1 MQSLL
6 EFVKMTLVG
15 GVLFLVPVGIVLYAV
30 REVFQLARTLLA
42 PLLIY
47 LSPVHTV
54 AGVTLATLVSVALL
68 VLICFLAGLVVRT
81 ERGKGVER
89 WLEENLLAYVPGYT
103 IIRSFTHTVAR
114 QELPEGMS
122 VALARIEDAW
132 QLAFVFD
139 KLEDGSLTVFIP
151 QAPNPFSG
159 TVFYLT
165 EDRVRPLDVP
175 VTAAVKCIRRLGAG
189 SKELFKQRL
198 GSEAGR

>member
-1 MQSLL
+1 MRSLL
-6 EFVKMTLVG
+6 EFAKVTFVG
-15 GVLFLVPVGIVLYAV
+15 GVLFLVPVGIVLYAL
-30 REVFQLARTLLA
+30 REVFHLARSLLA
-42 PLLIY
+42 PLIQ
-47 LSPVHTV
+47 LSPIHTV
-54 AGVTLATLVSVALL
+54 AGVTLATLASVVLL

-81 ERGKGVER
+81 ELGKRVER
-89 WLEENLLAYVPGYT
+89 WLEENLLVHVPGYT
-103 IIRSFTHTVAR
+103 IVRSLTHTLAG

-159 TVFYLT
+159 TVYYLT
-165 EDRVRPLDVP
+165 ADRVRLLNIP

-189 SKELFKQRL
+189 SKELLKEKL
-198 GSEAGR
+198 DSEAGR